1 VASAPVTILRV
12 ARRAVAADRWP
23 WTWSVLLLVAGGWWV
38 PTAWAPWLLAVGIVV
53 TGCGIEVAGTAR
65 RETVQVAGV
74 SIGAVGAIAAVGLSW
89 PLVVAL
95 ALVAARVGDRMCWP
109 HQLLRPAANRAPR
122 ARGAD
127 PRELLS

>member
-1 VASAPVTILRV
+1 MASAPVTILRV
-12 ARRAVAADRWP
+12 ARRALMADRWP
-23 WTWSVLLLVAGGWWV
+23 WTWSALLLAAGGWWV

-109 HQLLRPAANRAPR
+109 HQLLRPATRRTVRP
-122 ARGAD
+122 RGAD
-127 PRELLS
+127 AREVLS